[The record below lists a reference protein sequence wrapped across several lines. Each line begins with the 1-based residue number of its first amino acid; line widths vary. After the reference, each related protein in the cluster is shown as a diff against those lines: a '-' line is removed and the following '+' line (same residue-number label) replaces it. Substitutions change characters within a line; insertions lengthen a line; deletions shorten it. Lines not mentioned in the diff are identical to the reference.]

1 MLNCTAPRWA
11 IIKEILVHLNL
22 QAPPTCFISIA
33 TLYYY
38 DYCTQWYGFYCN
50 PWGSCWVLVHM
61 DVHWLIVFAG
71 ASQCTLSNYWCMVM
85 HLGHH
90 GGITLITSVI
100 LCYTQLCSTLLYH
113 NFMSCFTVPDCS
125 MPCCIIPYHILSHLF
140 VLLLLHSFDE

>member
-1 MLNCTAPRWA
+1 MYLHLLLVTFLLTPCTTMTIARSDVA
-11 IIKEILVHLNL
+11 STAILVDLVECWCIWVY
-22 QAPPTCFISIA
+22 TDS
-33 TLYYY
+33 
-38 DYCTQWYGFYCN
+38 WCN
-50 PWGSCWVLVHM
+50 
-61 DVHWLIVFAG
+61 AG
-71 ASQCTLSNYWCMVM
+71 ESQRTLSNYWCMVM